1 MSEETKSVKKF
12 KTIDDLDI
20 SPSIINKLKEA
31 GFETLESL
39 VTANASDLSSL
50 VGIPL
55 PTAMKIITAAREA
68 LDIRFK
74 TAKEVKQ
81 ERLNIGRITTGSKS
95 LDQLLGGGVETRT
108 ITEFFGEYGTGK
120 CVSRD
125 TPIIYVSRGEV
136 RIESISAIYNR
147 YRSLYNEMPY
157 DEGYA
162 IEVDDL
168 KVFSVNGGS
177 IGLGEV
183 SYLYREFAR
192 EILRIET
199 ATGRI
204 LEVTPSHK
212 LLLRAKQGYVWV
224 PAHAISEGDEIG
236 IPAGILGGYTD
247 DSVIYNRVYSRGFI
261 VASEGRYVADS
272 IYGLGL
278 DPDVFRSYMIGYIE
292 GSGYQLRDRQI
303 PADSYSTAT
312 ALSYIAHLA
321 GYISGIYREDGR
333 IYVVRF
339 RRSDQGSS
347 IYWDKVASIYRI
359 NYNSYVYD
367 ITVPKYRNFIGGSAP
382 TILHNTQLG
391 HQLSVNVQLPPDQGG
406 LNGSAVY
413 IDTEGTFRWERIEM
427 MSRAKGLDPDEAMDR
442 IYYIRAINSDH
453 QMAIVEE
460 LRTMIP
466 ERNIKLVV
474 VDSVTGHFRAE
485 YPGRENLAVRQQK
498 LNKHLHQLQT
508 LAEVYNIA
516 VVVTNQVMARPD
528 VFYGDPTVAVGG
540 HVLGHAPGVRVQL
553 RKSRGNRRIARVI
566 DAPHLPEGEAVFI
579 ITEEGI
585 SDIAE

>member
-120 CVSRD
+120 CVSSD
-125 TPIIYVSRGEV
+125 TPIIYITRGEV

-147 YRSLYNEMPY
+147 YRSLYSEIPY

-162 IEVDDL
+162 IEVNDL

-199 ATGRI
+199 TTGRI

-212 LLLRAKQGYVWV
+212 LLLRAKQGYVWI

-236 IPAGILGGYTD
+236 VPAGILSGSTEK
-247 DSVIYNRVYSRGFI
+247 SMIYNHAYSRGFMI
-261 VASEGRYVADS
+261 ASEGRYVADS

-303 PADSYSTAT
+303 PTDSYNKAT

-321 GYISGIYREDGR
+321 GYISGIYREDER

-339 RRSDQGSS
+339 RRNDQESG
-347 IYWDKVASIYRI
+347 IYRDKVASIYRI
-359 NYNSYVYD
+359 SYNSYVYD